1 MNTNENNLN
10 NIRTI
15 AVMLNANINNMCN
28 ASTTEDVTQEFIQAK
43 DRLVELFKIN
53 VERTS
58 R

>member
-10 NIRTI
+10 NIRTL

-28 ASTTEDVTQEFIQAK
+28 AATTDDVTQEFIQAK